1 DAREMGP
8 VHEAPLARDL
18 GHAAAVLVPAREL
31 VGALLEAAQENV
43 GRNRLV
49 FLLEDHADVAR
60 RDAEI
65 VGDEGRAQVR
75 IAESRLDETLD
86 VGSALADLYGLAEPL
101 AMLQRIG
108 GRHDVE
114 HVLRYRRPVLQLVP
128 AIVLPPYVL
137 EETAHDGSELAVARC

>member
-1 DAREMGP
+1 
-8 VHEAPLARDL
+8 
-18 GHAAAVLVPAREL
+18 AREL
-31 VGALLEAAQENV
+31 VGALLEAAPENV

-86 VGSALADLYGLAEPL
+86 VGAARADRYGLAEPL
-101 AMLQRIG
+101 AVLQRIG

-114 HVLRYRRPVLQLVP
+114 HVLRNRRPVLLREP
-128 AIVLPPYVL
+128 ALDLPPHVL
-137 EETAHDGSELAVARC
+137 EETAHDGTELAVARCLETAETFRVRQTGP